1 VSVLAVSF
9 VAQVLVGL
17 LFRPRP
23 CRPLL
28 DAAGDAKSTGTMA
41 SSLTAVLKISAL
53 VASVTG

>member
-1 VSVLAVSF
+1 MLAVSF